1 MKKEGIVAKITEGLN
16 EVFPESEGMEVNG
29 ETLLDEIPY
38 WDSMA
43 SVNLQIFLETA
54 FGCSVPAQLLS
65 GETPIGDI
73 VEHIQ
78 AEGHGRTD

>member
-16 EVFPESEGMEVNG
+16 EVFPESEGMEVND

-54 FGCSVPAQLLS
+54 FKCSVPAELLS

-73 VEHIQ
+73 VEHVQ
-78 AEGHGRTD
+78 GEGHDQ

>member
-78 AEGHGRTD
+78 DEGHGAH

>member
-78 AEGHGRTD
+78 AEGQGAH

>member
-16 EVFPESEGMEVNG
+16 EVFPESEGMKVNG

-54 FGCSVPAQLLS
+54 FGCPVPAQLLS
-65 GETPIGDI
+65 GETSTGDI

-78 AEGHGRTD
+78 DEIHELVD